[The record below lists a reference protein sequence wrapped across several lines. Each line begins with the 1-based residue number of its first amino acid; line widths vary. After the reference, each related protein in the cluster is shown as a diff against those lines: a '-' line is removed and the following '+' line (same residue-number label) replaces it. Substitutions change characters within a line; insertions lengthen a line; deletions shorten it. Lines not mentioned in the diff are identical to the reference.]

1 MNKVSISL
9 VRTPFQL
16 FNCIEATRKFNE
28 NGFNV
33 LICIYKNEIDKKLFK
48 EVMQGIDWKEIYFFK
63 LNLLN
68 KIFYAIKLNKILKK
82 FKEVEYCFFGLI
94 TSYNIHAIN
103 QINAK
108 TNILIDDGNET
119 FLIANN
125 IKNNNFQK
133 KFKINLLNKILKKQ
147 FNLEFLKNLK
157 FFTFFDLN
165 SYLLNNIIIKND
177 YSNFKKSISTLS
189 NGKEIFFIG
198 TNLINTYI
206 DRKYFEE
213 IIKNTIEYF
222 KGYKIIYIP
231 HRYEDISYLEKLSL
245 EYSFELKKFST
256 ILELAIFKYGKKPL
270 GLITIRST
278 ALETLSY
285 LYDIEFLNVIELD
298 KMKLLKDYQVIEYE
312 NLYVN
317 YKNKKIPLIKVN

>member
-16 FNCIEATRKFNE
+16 FNCIEAIKRFNT